1 MNFQTA
7 PVVGRWW
14 FLGLLGVL
22 PGCTESE
29 PAAPVTAEA
38 PVVARAQALVT
49 PVWMAEMSAPRT
61 VVHTGPMASTAMDG
75 YVLFFGENSRALFRS
90 DGTPDGTRMLRT
102 VAWREEPFG
111 IDNYGW
117 QAPPRLAVVGTQ
129 AWWRGVEGLWTT
141 DGTPEGTRFVG
152 NLGFSEPLPPP
163 VAFGGALY
171 FSVGKRLYRSDGT
184 VPGTR
189 ELAQVVLKDFS
200 VTPAQ
205 EVGGRHFFA
214 CEAESTGVELC
225 VTDGTPE
232 GTTVA
237 VDLVPGAGSGAPRI
251 LGVVAD
257 KVLFS
262 ASMGSPESPRR
273 LYASDGSAVGTGLLS
288 DTASLG
294 DTAEPAGTG
303 LAKSPTLLDGVAF
316 FPCRSDVTGH
326 ELCRTDGTA
335 EGTAILDL
343 VPGTEGSTPGKPGVL
358 AGKLVFQGCSPEFLN
373 CGLWSS
379 TGTVGGSEVFWSAE
393 PFQGFWMG
401 SSLFAA
407 GNSLFFHGQAG
418 RGPSGLWK
426 TDGTQAGT
434 GPLLQPLTTGE
445 GFIFLN
451 PDRDWVSLGDKLL
464 FGGGNGA
471 PGLELYAS
479 DGTPEGTNLVAD
491 LTPRRGMGRAIELLS
506 VGERLFVTAH
516 GVGQQKLVRIDGSF
530 PVRDLH
536 FPTNSLNSW
545 IKMAPLHGQVLLSTN
560 AGLLATDSSDKGI
573 NPVSGGPAWVSRLL
587 SGGDKVFL
595 LGAYLWRADG
605 TQEGTIQ
612 LSDAPPEV
620 YEGAYVN
627 GRLWFSSRRS
637 EEPWTTNGELGS
649 TKLLKDINGNFSSSP
664 RGFTGLGSLTF
675 FSATD
680 EEAGRELWKSDGT
693 TSGTVR
699 VADLRP
705 GPLDASPDQLFA
717 WKDHVYFWATGA
729 EGATT
734 LWKTDGTEAGTV
746 SLQAATLRR
755 ADAYGIENTGFVG
768 WGDSLFFAGADAL
781 GGREL
786 WRTDG
791 TEAGTVRVADM
802 MPGIDSSH
810 PNALLLASPEGP
822 LVFTALGPATGRELW
837 RLDSPTGTPTLLAEM
852 IEGAR
857 GSNPDRPTMVG
868 STLYVHADSG
878 QGLAIF
884 KLAGLIPDTFAPHV
898 SCPPSQ
904 EVPATGASGAEVSFE
919 AATAYDDS
927 GAVLTLAASHVSGA
941 TFPAGLTEVTFT
953 AKDAAGNEGT
963 CSFKITVT
971 VTSQPDAGSSAPDA
985 GSSAPDAGAP
995 PTEPPADD
1003 SGCGCTSGTSTL
1015 PLALALFGLLG
1026 LSRRRSPWT
1035 QRGGE

>member
-14 FLGLLGVL
+14 LLGLLGVL
-22 PGCTESE
+22 PGCTGRE
-29 PAAPVTAEA
+29 PAAPETAQA
-38 PVVARAQALVT
+38 PVVAGAQALVT
-49 PVWMAEMSAPRT
+49 PVRMADMTPYT
-61 VVHTGPMASTAMDG
+61 VVAHTGPRALTAMDG
-75 YVLFFGENSRALFRS
+75 YVLFFGENSRTLYRS
-90 DGTPDGTRMLRT
+90 DGTPEGTRMLRT

-117 QAPPRLAVVGTQ
+117 QSPPRLAVVGKQ
-129 AWWRGVEGLWTT
+129 AWWRGPEGLWTT
-141 DGTPEGTRFVG
+141 DGTPEGTRLVG
-152 NLGFSEPLPPP
+152 NLDFPEPLPPP

-171 FSVGKRLYRSDGT
+171 FSLGKRLYRSDGT
-184 VPGTR
+184 VQGTR
-189 ELAQVVLKDFS
+189 ELAQVALKDFS

-205 EVGGRHFFA
+205 EVGSRSFFA
-214 CEAESTGVELC
+214 CESESSGVELC

-251 LGVVAD
+251 LGAVAD

-262 ASMGSPESPRR
+262 ASLGATGSPRR
-273 LYASDGSAVGTGLLS
+273 LYVSDGSAVGTELLS

-303 LAKSPTLLDGVAF
+303 LAQSPTLLDGVAF

-343 VPGTEGSTPGKPGVL
+343 VPGTASSAPGRPRVL
-358 AGKLVFQGCSPEFLN
+358 AGKLVFQGCSPEYVN

-393 PFQGFWMG
+393 PLQGFGMR
-401 SSLFAA
+401 SSLLAA
-407 GNSLFFHGQAG
+407 GNSLFFHGG
-418 RGPSGLWK
+418 VGSGPGGLWK

-434 GPLLQPLTTGE
+434 GLLLQPLTTLE
-445 GFIFLN
+445 GFIAVDAN
-451 PDRDWVSLGDKLL
+451 RDWVSLGDKLL
-464 FGGGNGA
+464 FSGTQG
-471 PGLELYAS
+471 PLGLELYVS
-479 DGTPEGTNLVAD
+479 DGTQEGTHLVAD

-506 VGERLFVTAH
+506 VEERLFVTAH
-516 GVGQQKLVRIDGSF
+516 GVGQQKLVRMDGSL

-536 FPTNSLNSW
+536 SPTNSLNNW
-545 IKMAPLHGQVLLSTN
+545 IRMAPLQGQVLLST
-560 AGLLATDSSDKGI
+560 ASGLLATDSSDQGI
-573 NPVSGGPAWVSRLL
+573 HPVSGGPTSVTRLVPA
-587 SGGDKVFL
+587 GDKVFL
-595 LGAYLWRADG
+595 LGRDLWRADG
-605 TQEGTIQ
+605 TQAGAFQ

-637 EEPWTTNGELGS
+637 EEPWTTTGELGS
-649 TKLLKDINGNFSSSP
+649 TKLLKDLNGGFSSSP

-693 TSGTVR
+693 SDGTVR

-705 GPLDASPDQLFA
+705 GPLDASPEQLFA

-755 ADAYGIENTGFVG
+755 AGAYGIENTDFVA
-768 WGDSLFFAGADAL
+768 WGDALFFAGADSQ

-791 TEAGTVRVADM
+791 TEAGTVRVADL

-857 GSNPDRPTMVG
+857 GSNPNQPTMVG

-878 QGLAIF
+878 QGMAIF
-884 KLAGLIPDTFAPHV
+884 KLAGLIPDTFAPRV
-898 SCPPSQ
+898 SCPLPR
-904 EVPATGASGAEVSFE
+904 EVPATGVGGAEVSFE
-919 AATAYDDS
+919 DATAYDDS
-927 GAVLTLAASHVSGA
+927 GAVLTLDSSHESGA
-941 TFPAGLTEVTFT
+941 SFPGGITEVTFT
-953 AKDAAGNEGT
+953 ARDAAGNEGT
-963 CSFKITVT
+963 CSFNITVT
-971 VTSQPDAGSSAPDA
+971 GTPQPDAGAPESDA

-995 PTEPPADD
+995 PPEPPSDD
-1003 SGCGCTSGTSTL
+1003 SGCGCTSGTATL
-1015 PLALALFGLLG
+1015 PWALALFGLLG
-1026 LSRRRSPWT
+1026 LSRR
-1035 QRGGE
+1035 QGRGC